1 MRTHLPRTAI
11 AAALTTA
18 GLLGAATTARAAVAV
33 TYSQDAFSATGDAAA
48 DTITIKNGSTTSL
61 VAIQVPGQVLA
72 DPDGAGITCTSSG
85 DTAECQSGS
94 VSIAGNAG
102 NDVLAD
108 TRTFAGSPPSSFGP
122 DFGFGFGFGS
132 ASLNGGDGSD
142 TLTGGELSNSFEPG
156 AGADRVRG
164 GSAPTAPGAQPYK
177 GFLADGGNPADFQSQ
192 FGPDSVRYDLAGAG
206 VTVTLDDQAND
217 GAPGEGDDIGS
228 DIEQVSGTNA
238 NDTLSAG
245 GAATSLLGNLG
256 DDTLNG
262 GSGDDSLNGGGFGA
276 DGGAGSDTLNGN
288 GGNDVLQDSD
298 SSPFQDPRPGD
309 PARPPAGVDRLNGG
323 AGDDALRAD
332 AGADDLVGGT
342 GQDSADFE
350 RSAPFPATPPPDFV
364 PAPIGFT
371 ISLDDQANDGA
382 TGAGEGDNV
391 HSDVENVGTG
401 SGPDVITGSAAPN
414 LFFTGRGNDAVVGA
428 GGADVIDTEDGDD
441 SINVQDGITDRVD
454 AGRGNDSAV
463 ADLPGGQPEKADVL
477 LNVENVSGVPLA
489 GVIDVKQIPRPA
501 PANVAPVLSVSGLTV
516 KTKSFLKKGTFT
528 LKVTTNEPASV
539 VADLLGKNR
548 FRAIG
553 DIVVGTGRLAPAA
566 GVRGVK
572 VSVGKSNLKTFKRK
586 LRTKKQRRKG
596 VKLRVRVVA
605 TDTLGLATTTTKTVT
620 IKG

>member
-1 MRTHLPRTAI
+1 
-11 AAALTTA
+11 
-18 GLLGAATTARAAVAV
+18 
-33 TYSQDAFSATGDAAA
+33 
-48 DTITIKNGSTTSL
+48 
-61 VAIQVPGQVLA
+61 VAIQVPGQTLP
-72 DPDGAGITCTSSG
+72 DPDGADAECSSSG
-85 DTAECQSGS
+85 DTAQCQSGS
-94 VSIAGNAG
+94 VSIIGNAG

-108 TRTFAGSPPSSFGP
+108 TQTR
-122 DFGFGFGFGS
+122 GFGFGFAFATLS
-132 ASLNGGDGSD
+132 GGDGND

-164 GSAPTAPGAQPYK
+164 GSAPADPNVQPYK

-192 FGPDSVRYDLAGAG
+192 FAPDSVSYDLPGAG
-206 VTVTLDDQAND
+206 VTVTLDDQPND

-245 GAATSLLGNLG
+245 GGTVALSGNLG

-262 GSGDDSLNGGGFGA
+262 GPGDDSLEGGVRSFGPFGGFGGTE
-276 DGGAGSDTLNGN
+276 GGAGNDTLNGN
-288 GGNDVLQDSD
+288 GGNDSLRDD
-298 SSPFQDPRPGD
+298 DLSPFQEPLPGD
-309 PARPPAGVDRLNGG
+309 PARPPAGTDRLNGG
-323 AGDDALRAD
+323 AGDDSLSAD
-332 AGADDLVGGT
+332 AGPDDLVGGT
-342 GQDSADFE
+342 GEDFAGFE
-350 RSAPFPATPPPDFV
+350 RFATAPATAPPDFV
-364 PAPIGFT
+364 RAPIGFT
-371 ISLDDQANDGA
+371 ISLNDQANDGA
-382 TGAGEGDNV
+382 TGSGEGDNV
-391 HSDVENVGTG
+391 HSDIESVGTE
-401 SGPDVITGSAAPN
+401 SGADLITGSAAAN
-414 LFFTGRGNDAVVGA
+414 SFFTGRGNDTVTGA
-428 GGADVIDTEDGDD
+428 GGADIIETGDGDD

-454 AGRGNDSAV
+454 GGRGNDRAV

-477 LNVENVSGVPLA
+477 LNVENITGEPLPF
-489 GVIDVKQIPRPA
+489 VIDVTKIPSTPST

-566 GVRGVK
+566 GARRVK